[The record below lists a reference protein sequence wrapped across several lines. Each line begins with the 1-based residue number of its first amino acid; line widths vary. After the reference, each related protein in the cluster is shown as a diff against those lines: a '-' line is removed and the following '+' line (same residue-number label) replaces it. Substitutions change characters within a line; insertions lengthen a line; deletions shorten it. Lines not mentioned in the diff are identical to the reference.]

1 MSKHTSSVRNKV
13 KLMKLRN
20 LAMHIVNYSCNPDL
34 NKSAIELKTI
44 QTVMNIADSD
54 DSETASNCMVAI
66 SNISSSENVRS
77 LLFELN
83 AIHKVCI
90 CLYVCIC
97 MYVYALNGVK
107 LLNDVYLSIN
117 SYVCMCMDAFM
128 VE

>member
-97 MYVYALNGVK
+97 MYVCV
-107 LLNDVYLSIN
+107 IEW
-117 SYVCMCMDAFM
+117 C
-128 VE
+128 